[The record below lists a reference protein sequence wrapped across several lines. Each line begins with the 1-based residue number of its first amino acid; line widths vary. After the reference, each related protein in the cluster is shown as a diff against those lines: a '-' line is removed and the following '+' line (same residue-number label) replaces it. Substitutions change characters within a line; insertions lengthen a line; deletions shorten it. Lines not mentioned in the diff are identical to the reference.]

1 MSHFL
6 RRATETAKMAAI
18 GHALNILG
26 LPAIRRRALESL
38 EHAGMILMFHH
49 VAPPQPGRL
58 PINQGLEI
66 TPQTL
71 DHVLCS
77 LKAQDYDIVSI
88 DEAPERLARGSQG
101 KRRFAV
107 LTFDDG
113 GRDNL
118 LHAAP
123 VLLRHRAPFTIYVT
137 TDFACGR
144 VTPWWHVVERAV
156 LTATSLTLHTDAGLQ
171 VFDTSSRLKKQRAAA
186 ALHDI
191 LWRASEPLRA
201 QQTIALAMQ
210 AQIDLPALANELC
223 MDWDELREIAALPGC
238 TIGAHTVSHPKL
250 AQLDESA
257 VMREINVGR
266 DIIRDRLCVDANHFS
281 YPYGGAGTCD
291 QREFAMIRAAGF
303 TTAVTTRKNVLQQ
316 ADVHGLTSLA
326 RVPINGRFQQ
336 PAMIDAL
343 VSGLP
348 MVLTQM
354 SARQDRASP
363 RQPERREQA
372 RQKSRTA
379 ALPEIAA
386 SEGYKISNAHQHT
399 GD

>member
-6 RRATETAKMAAI
+6 RRAVNSARIAAI
-18 GHALNILG
+18 GYALNILG
-26 LPAIRRRALESL
+26 MPAIRRRALEGL

-49 VAPPQPGRL
+49 VAPPQAGRL
-58 PINQGLEI
+58 PINGGLEV

-77 LKAQDYDIVSI
+77 LKAQDYDIVPM
-88 DEAPERLARGSQG
+88 DEAPERLARASPG

-123 VLLRHRAPFTIYVT
+123 VLLRHGAPFTIYVT

-156 LTATSLTLHTDAGLQ
+156 LAASSLTLETGAGLQ
-171 VFDTSSRLKKQRAAA
+171 IFDTSNPRKKQRAAE

-191 LWRASEPLRA
+191 LWRASEHLRA
-201 QQTIALAMQ
+201 QQTIALATQ
-210 AQIDLPALANELC
+210 AQIDLPTLAHELC
-223 MDWDELREIAALPGC
+223 MDWKELRDIAALPGC
-238 TIGAHTVSHPKL
+238 AIGAHTVSHPKL
-250 AQLDESA
+250 AQLDQA
-257 VMREINVGR
+257 AAMREINEGR
-266 DIIRDRLCVDANHFS
+266 DIIRDRLRIEPNHFS
-281 YPYGGAGTCD
+281 YPYGGVGTCD

-316 ADVHGLTSLA
+316 ADYHGLTSLP

-354 SARQDRASP
+354 NISLGHAPRTPAPLSALR
-363 RQPERREQA
+363 
-372 RQKSRTA
+372 
-379 ALPEIAA
+379 
-386 SEGYKISNAHQHT
+386 
-399 GD
+399 